1 MVADKTQR
9 PGSPLLK
16 VLEMGSM
23 QPRAAVLRLSSG
35 KESEEVGRLL
45 GGQITQDT
53 AWHGRQSTLGLAQD
67 VLGAKRVIVEFGGS
81 NDQFLLGAPNDLAV
95 DPDAVTGFHRVGCK
109 GIFDHQRRLED
120 VTEKF

>member
-1 MVADKTQR
+1 MGAGRTQC
-9 PGSPLLK
+9 PSPPLLK
-16 VLEMGSM
+16 VFEIVLM
-23 QPRAAVLRLSSG
+23 QPRVAVLRLSIG

-53 AWHGRQSTLGLAQD
+53 AWHGRQSTLGSAQD
-67 VLGAKRVIVEFGGS
+67 VLGAKRVFVEFGGS

-120 VTEKF
+120 VTEKL